1 MTTAR
6 SLSIVARTGQWRPT
20 RGTMRE
26 MGSSDSDH
34 PRTGRHPCR
43 PCRQGTLAALL
54 VLVTAGLAVPETTVH
69 EEAPCERPLNLPLP
83 EEGAIKDPVFAVLVG
98 LLVQNKT
105 GCLGPEEIQ
114 KQLGPRI
121 QMTHLPYQLLRRI
134 ERTRTPGGEAND
146 RIEFDCDL
154 DLPIPYRIIFL
165 HPGRIRG
172 PAFLD
177 MREAFQSEETIRF
190 EADGVDRTIELR
202 DVTVFALTNGV
213 ILIDFDGWLDH
224 LTGSLLD
231 DTVISGLAV
240 FRYDGRWWG
249 MGLGHNTDGDRRFG
263 VFDLTRDEVIVRA
276 THDLRR
282 IAHHMRQRIEAL
294 PPASPPSAPASAP
307 SVQ

>member
-1 MTTAR
+1 M
-6 SLSIVARTGQWRPT
+6 
-20 RGTMRE
+20 
-26 MGSSDSDH
+26 
-34 PRTGRHPCR
+34 
-43 PCRQGTLAALL
+43 LAALL
-54 VLVTAGLAVPETTVH
+54 VLVTAGLAISETTVQ
-69 EEAPCERPLNLPLP
+69 ATTACERPLDLPLP
-83 EEGAIKDPVFAVLVG
+83 EEGAIKDPVFAILVG

-121 QMTHLPYQLLRRI
+121 QMTHLPYQRLRHI
-134 ERTRTPGGEAND
+134 ERTRTSDGEAND
-146 RIEFDCDL
+146 RIDFDRDL
-154 DLPIPYRIIFL
+154 DLPIPYQIIFL

-172 PAFLD
+172 PASLD
-177 MREAFQSEETIRF
+177 MREASEGADTIRF
-190 EADGVDRTIELR
+190 QADGVDRTIELR

-282 IAHHMRQRIEAL
+282 IAHHMRERIEAL
-294 PPASPPSAPASAP
+294 PPASSPNAPASDP
-307 SVQ
+307 SEQ